1 MEAKH
6 VVSRIPQPFQ
16 IHSTRFIKK
25 VGNQQELFL
34 LRISKKKIFFLKN
47 IFFSKKM
54 HVHCMCTDVQ
64 LCSEFT
70 ALVHVHHGITGGKGR
85 WEWVEEGRN
94 G

>member
-6 VVSRIPQPFQ
+6 VVYRMPQPLQ

-34 LRISKKKIFFLKN
+34 LRISKKNHFFKKS
-47 IFFSKKM
+47 FFFEKK
-54 HVHCMCTDVQ
+54 CTCTELALHVQ

-70 ALVHVHHGITGGKGR
+70 ALVHVHHGITGSSVRGLGVVA
-85 WEWVEEGRN
+85 E
-94 G
+94 